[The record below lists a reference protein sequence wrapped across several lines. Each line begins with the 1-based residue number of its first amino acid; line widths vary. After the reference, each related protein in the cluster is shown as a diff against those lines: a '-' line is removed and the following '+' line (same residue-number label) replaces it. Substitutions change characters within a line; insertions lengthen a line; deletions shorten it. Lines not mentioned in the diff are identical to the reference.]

1 MDYIKNQDSVSNLN
15 IEKAILGTI
24 LFDPNLF
31 SDVFGILSVDNFTH
45 NEYKKI
51 FATMQDLEKHNI
63 PIDDEMIKRKSSQ
76 AIDENVLVELLG
88 VNPVSNIVEYAK
100 ELKKDTLARQI
111 YITTIELQQKFDIK
125 LIDKLQNL
133 KDELENV
140 DSIKKLK
147 KTDTLDSFFD
157 KIDLD
162 YKKVEEAKFE
172 YLLDNFIVKNEI
184 TMIAARPNI
193 GKSLTTFAAA
203 NMVLE
208 NKSITTVFYL
218 DGDNGIT
225 TIKERKIHHIKQ
237 KWGKKL
243 RYIQGRSSN
252 EFYRVIKEL
261 RVMDLT
267 NCLVVFD
274 SIKNFMFGG
283 DRDKNKDV
291 SRVMEVLKALRNNGA
306 TVIFLH
312 HSNKPQKDIDE
323 LMYAGSSA
331 WEEDTSNAYI
341 LKKNDDKG
349 SFIFVPIKK
358 RAGELHEQAY
368 TYDGERFWLNRL
380 DIEYAKQTKEDEE
393 MIKETVEFLK
403 SSRNKPMWSELWK
416 NLTELGCDKEKAS
429 KVIKN
434 GEGKLWKFERG
445 DRNNQKLYSLI
456 EADTKSTKGE
466 PIETVFEFEDKK
478 TAPRTPITPRSLFNG
493 ISCGYRSVAVDS
505 DNSENSN
512 ISNFTTGLL
521 KTVPRNT
528 QYYINKEED
537 FDEKISMPNIL

>member
-218 DGDNGIT
+218 DGDNGI
-225 TIKERKIHHIKQ
+225 
-237 KWGKKL
+237 
-243 RYIQGRSSN
+243 
-252 EFYRVIKEL
+252 
-261 RVMDLT
+261 
-267 NCLVVFD
+267 
-274 SIKNFMFGG
+274 
-283 DRDKNKDV
+283 
-291 SRVMEVLKALRNNGA
+291 
-306 TVIFLH
+306 
-312 HSNKPQKDIDE
+312 
-323 LMYAGSSA
+323 
-331 WEEDTSNAYI
+331 
-341 LKKNDDKG
+341 
-349 SFIFVPIKK
+349 
-358 RAGELHEQAY
+358 
-368 TYDGERFWLNRL
+368 
-380 DIEYAKQTKEDEE
+380 
-393 MIKETVEFLK
+393 
-403 SSRNKPMWSELWK
+403 
-416 NLTELGCDKEKAS
+416 
-429 KVIKN
+429 
-434 GEGKLWKFERG
+434 
-445 DRNNQKLYSLI
+445 
-456 EADTKSTKGE
+456 
-466 PIETVFEFEDKK
+466 
-478 TAPRTPITPRSLFNG
+478 
-493 ISCGYRSVAVDS
+493 
-505 DNSENSN
+505 
-512 ISNFTTGLL
+512 
-521 KTVPRNT
+521 
-528 QYYINKEED
+528 
-537 FDEKISMPNIL
+537 